1 MFKATKNLQQYWQI
15 FVVVILPLI
24 IISIFQLYLQLKKTS
39 WSVNRGQLEFE
50 QVSVCLESLKNINKA
65 IPEPLIYSRL
75 GEGIDC
81 LKNLSFL
88 SQDNPAYLNLISLS
102 EQINHREN
110 QVIEPEEKQVIWSN
124 QLKLYSDFFWRSKEG
139 FIIDLFFVSL
149 GYWIVY
155 LAIICLIRQLIWF
168 KNFQADSGEKI

>member
-1 MFKATKNLQQYWQI
+1 MFKATKNLQQDFQI
-15 FVVVILPLI
+15 FGVVILPLI

-65 IPEPLIYSRL
+65 IPEPLIYSRF
-75 GEGIDC
+75 GEGMDC
-81 LKNLSFL
+81 LKSLSFIP
-88 SQDNPAYLNLISLS
+88 QTNPAYLNLISLS
-102 EQINHREN
+102 EQINHRDN
-110 QVIEPEEKQVIWSN
+110 QAIEPEEKQVILKN
-124 QLKLYSDFFWRSKEG
+124 QLKLYSDFFWRTKSG
-139 FIIDLFFVSL
+139 FIIDLVFVSL

-155 LAIICLIRQLIWF
+155 LSLICLIRQLIWF

>member
-1 MFKATKNLQQYWQI
+1 MLRTSKNLQQYFQI
-15 FVVVILPLI
+15 FVVLILPLI
-24 IISIFQLYLQLKKTS
+24 IISIFQLYLQLKRTS

-50 QVSVCLESLKNINKA
+50 EVSVCLESLKNINKTL
-65 IPEPLIYSRL
+65 PEPLISSRF
-75 GEGIDC
+75 GEGINC
-81 LKNLSFL
+81 LKNLSFIP
-88 SQDNPAYLNLISLS
+88 QNNVAYLNLISLA

>member
-1 MFKATKNLQQYWQI
+1 MLTAKKNLQQYFQI
-15 FVVVILPLI
+15 FIVLILPLL
-24 IISIFQLYLQLKKTS
+24 IISIFQLYLQLKRTS
-39 WSVNRGQLEFE
+39 WSVNRGQLEFKE
-50 QVSVCLESLKNINKA
+50 VSVCLESLKNINKA

-110 QVIEPEEKQVIWSN
+110 KEVEPEEKQVIFKN
-124 QLKLYSDFFWRSKEG
+124 QLKLYSDFFWRTKSG
-139 FIIDLFFVSL
+139 FIIDLVFVSL

-168 KNFQADSGEKI
+168 KNFNF